1 MAVQDPYSAEADDTP
16 LDLTDQELVRD
27 PFHAYPLPR
36 ERERMVRGHMP
47 GVDPMWVATRHG
59 DIRTVMSDPRFTID
73 ATAVPGAPVAHRTEQ
88 TWQARGMHRGYEKY
102 LRAGIFDADGADHR
116 RLRSL
121 VTAAFSPRRVAALRP
136 RIEAIATQLLDR
148 LPDHAEDGVVDL
160 IEHFA
165 RPLPITVI
173 CELIGV
179 PEADRD
185 RWRARSAT
193 LGAGVCGDALGDA
206 LAGMAADA
214 HTLVGHHTTHPGD
227 DLISDLLAP
236 HHRDRLSTD
245 ELVALIVNLVVAG
258 HITTVNLIANGTEAL
273 LAHPDQLALLRAD
286 PTLMPHAVDELMRYC
301 GPVVRALPRYA
312 LCDTTLGDTPV
323 KAGEAVLPIVSAAN
337 HDPAVFA
344 DPDHVDVSRTRH
356 NREPHLGFGHGVHRC
371 LGAHLA
377 HEETAI
383 ALAALLHRAPDLRL
397 ATDPEHLRR
406 GTNPVNWHL
415 KALPVRL

>member
-1 MAVQDPYSAEADDTP
+1 MGTQDPDRADTDEEP
-16 LDLTDQELVRD
+16 LDLTDPALVED
-27 PFHAYPLPR
+27 PFTAYAHIR
-36 ERERMVRGHMP
+36 ARKRMVRGSVP
-47 GVDPMWVATRHG
+47 GVDPMWVATRYD
-59 DIRTVMSDPRFTID
+59 DIRAVMSDPRFTID
-73 ATAVPGAPVAHRTEQ
+73 ATGVPGAPVAHRTEQ

-116 RLRSL
+116 RLRGL
-121 VTAAFSPRRVAALRP
+121 VGAAFSPRRVTGLRP
-136 RIEAIATQLLDR
+136 RIETVATGLLDR

-160 IEHFA
+160 IEHYA

-173 CELIGV
+173 CELIAV

-193 LGAGVCGDALGDA
+193 LVAGVCGDELGDA
-206 LAGMAADA
+206 LAGMVDDA
-214 HTLVGHHTTHPGD
+214 ITLVDHHTAHPGD
-227 DLISDLLAP
+227 DLISDLLDP
-236 HHRDRLSTD
+236 RHRDRLSPE

-273 LAHPDQLALLRAD
+273 LTHPGQLALLRDD

-312 LCDTTLGDTPV
+312 LCDTTLGATPV

-337 HDPAVFA
+337 RDPAAFT
-344 DPDHVDVSRTRH
+344 DPDRLDLGRTRRL
-356 NREPHLGFGHGVHRC
+356 REHHLGFGHGAHRC

-377 HEETAI
+377 HEEAVI
-383 ALAALLHRAPDLRL
+383 ALTTLLDRAPELRL
-397 ATDPEHLRR
+397 AVDPRRLEH
-406 GTNPVNWHL
+406 GTNPVNRHL
-415 KALPVRL
+415 KALPVRW